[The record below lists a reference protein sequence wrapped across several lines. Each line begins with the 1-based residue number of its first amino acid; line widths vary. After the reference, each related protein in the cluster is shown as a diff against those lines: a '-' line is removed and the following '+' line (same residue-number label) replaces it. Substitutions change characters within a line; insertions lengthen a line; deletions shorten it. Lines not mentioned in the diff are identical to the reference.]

1 MRSSWNTGVKQL
13 NLKSAFVN
21 GWRKLMR
28 LLLVGFLRNHYS
40 GVSMQ
45 RQIVETPVQSAAMI
59 RAALPKV
66 QKEEITQ

>member
-1 MRSSWNTGVKQL
+1 
-13 NLKSAFVN
+13 
-21 GWRKLMR
+21 
-28 LLLVGFLRNHYS
+28 
-40 GVSMQ
+40 MQ